1 MDAVRIAGLK
11 LLRSEQDE
19 PCLFLGGEEDVSL
32 LGRLEGNRRGGEV
45 GMEKS
50 RMEKN
55 HVSRGG
61 GAGCIAGERPL
72 SDRGGTETYLFGAY
86 QGRPPGNAR
95 EHPAAP

>member
-61 GAGCIAGERPL
+61 GAGCH
-72 SDRGGTETYLFGAY
+72 RGGTSPF
-86 QGRPPGNAR
+86 
-95 EHPAAP
+95 